1 MWLYVQW
8 VCLCLRVKYVEEAL
22 AKRKGI
28 EKQASIEDKYVSM
41 LLLAFHPLCQVLSTA
56 LLVSI
61 YIARYISTHRILA
74 FK

>member
-1 MWLYVQW
+1 M
-8 VCLCLRVKYVEEAL
+8 EEAL

-28 EKQASIEDKYVSM
+28 EKQASIEEKYVSM
-41 LLLAFHPLCQVLSTA
+41 LLLGFHPLCKVLSTA

-61 YIARYISTHRILA
+61 YIARYISTYRILA